1 MLYAGGVVIGGMWH
15 VNGEV
20 VRVGTLGGGA
30 SSTLLSSSSETTG
43 IAGNAGGLDTL
54 GSAALTYAR

>member
-1 MLYAGGVVIGGMWH
+1 MYR

-30 SSTLLSSSSETTG
+30 SSTSLLSSSETTG
-43 IAGNAGGLDTL
+43 IEGNAGGLDTL
-54 GSAALTYAR
+54 GSAALTHAP